1 MKRGFDINKILLV
14 IGLILVSTVSLNGQA
29 NAQACGTYPV
39 TDELICLDYKGRQLP
54 DNTACQTYTSRIDAP
69 PTLNTANCPYTCC
82 TQTHYIDGVAQT
94 PTTTKRAGTCTDTYE
109 TTPPPTVTAQR
120 ECRHVQTYANEVSRW
135 SQTSSSCSE
144 AINALEARCNS
155 ERGEATSAGSV
166 SNQLTLSGGSCVVQY
181 NCPRRWRIEYQECRS
196 VYSDGTTGNWGRG
209 DAGGQTRVGWSRGST
224 QGYYY

>member
-1 MKRGFDINKILLV
+1 M
-14 IGLILVSTVSLNGQA
+14 NGKA
-29 NAQACGTYPV
+29 SAQGCGSYTAYGSV
-39 TDELICLDYKGRQLP
+39 RCLDYQNRSVSHSACNP
-54 DNTACQTYTSRIDAP
+54 HTAAIGSRPAR
-69 PTLNTANCPYTCC
+69 PTASCPNTCC
-82 TQTHYIDGVAQT
+82 TETHTVDGVVQSSVQ
-94 PTTTKRAGTCTDTYE
+94 KVAGTCNSTSV
-109 TTPPPTVTAQR
+109 TTPPPPPEPDPIVTAQR
-120 ECRHVQTYANEVSRW
+120 ECRHVQTYANEIGRW
-135 SQTSSSCSE
+135 NQTSSSCGE
-144 AINALEARCNS
+144 AISALEARCNS